1 MSFNARIAQ
10 KEPGVFN
17 VALTGPLD
25 TATYVIFEKHME
37 PLLISTTKV
46 IILDMAGVNYIS
58 SMGIGSV
65 FKINNMVTQLS
76 GKFLI
81 VNLQPQIKK
90 VFETVKALPASIF
103 KSVEEADEYLSEI
116 QKKALKNNQPPL

>member
-1 MSFNARIAQ
+1 MPFKVQLAQ

-17 VALTGPLD
+17 VALSGPLD
-25 TATYVIFEKHME
+25 TATYSIFEKHLE

-46 IILDMAGVNYIS
+46 ILLDMTGVHYIS
-58 SMGIGSV
+58 SMGIGSI
-65 FKINNMVTQLS
+65 FKINTMATQLG

-103 KSVEEADEYLSEI
+103 KSIEEADEYLNEV
-116 QKKALKNNQPPL
+116 QKKALKNNPPL